1 MEEGE
6 GWPGSSACAV
16 RGKVE
21 EEAGIQDPTQAA
33 DTNTLVS
40 SEKTEKTRL
49 TMRLDQVSIIK
60 KLFIH
65 FFCNKPLVD
74 KMNIE
79 VGSRFIMSITWG
91 LMV

>member
-40 SEKTEKTRL
+40 SDKTKNTRL
-49 TMRLDQVSIIK
+49 TKLLDQVPIK
-60 KLFIH
+60 KNFSFTSSATNHLLT
-65 FFCNKPLVD
+65 K
-74 KMNIE
+74 
-79 VGSRFIMSITWG
+79 
-91 LMV
+91 